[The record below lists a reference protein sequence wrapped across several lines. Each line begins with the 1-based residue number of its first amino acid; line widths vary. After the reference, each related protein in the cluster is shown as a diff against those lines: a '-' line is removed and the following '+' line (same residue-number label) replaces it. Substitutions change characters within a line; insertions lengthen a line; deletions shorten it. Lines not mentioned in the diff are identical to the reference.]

1 LPSVVVFT
9 FLIAVSFVRGAL
21 LIELLLQFACSD
33 IVSVGELTVEVM
45 TESINFIHNPFNS
58 KAYFSL

>member
-21 LIELLLQFACSD
+21 LIELLLQFACRG

-58 KAYFSL
+58 KTYFSL